1 MCGISGILAYGANP
15 REDILSM
22 NEGMIRRGPDGQ
34 DIFIDEKHRVAL
46 GHRRLAIIDVSSA
59 GSQTMVRLS
68 KRYVIV
74 FNGENNTAYPPY
86 QNLS

>member
-1 MCGISGILAYGANP
+1 MCGISGILSYGANP

-46 GHRRLAIIDVSSA
+46 GHRRLAIIDVS
-59 GSQTMVRLS
+59 
-68 KRYVIV
+68 
-74 FNGENNTAYPPY
+74 
-86 QNLS
+86 